1 VTLAAMSGS
10 QRAGQ
15 PLPSVLAQ
23 RNGVKFKKING
34 SKVMKPQGYEL
45 RKETKPNQT
54 PRPNQ
59 TKPLQNGSKVS
70 T

>member
-1 VTLAAMSGS
+1 VDPSVPAS
-10 QRAGQ
+10 
-15 PLPSVLAQ
+15 PFLPSWH
-23 RNGVKFKKING
+23 NGTVSNSRING

-70 T
+70 SDKKAV